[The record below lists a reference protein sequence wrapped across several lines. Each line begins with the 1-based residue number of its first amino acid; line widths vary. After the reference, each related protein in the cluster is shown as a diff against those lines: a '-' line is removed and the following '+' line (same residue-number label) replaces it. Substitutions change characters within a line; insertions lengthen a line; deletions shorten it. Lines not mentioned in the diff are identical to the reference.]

1 MLILRCLTKWR
12 RIKPGSLPQPL
23 LEIEYD
29 RISGASHV
37 RQIYCQ
43 TGTAIMPQDRYIAC
57 VLAFGT
63 TSKPVKFACWSDQ
76 LANALQRS
84 GLADSCWVWQKVQN
98 RSKESG
104 VGRFTG
110 KVAIVSGAASGM
122 GEMEARIIAAE
133 GGKVVLTDVNAELGE
148 KVAADI
154 GSSAVF
160 QRHDVSDEAGW
171 GEVVELA
178 RSKFGPPTVLINNG
192 GVGAYGGIHEIET
205 EYMRRIMEI
214 NFMGSFFGIRAVLP
228 SMRESGGGAIV
239 NISSG
244 LATISLAGYFPV
256 GTSKW
261 AVRGMTRL
269 AAKDLA
275 QFNVRVN
282 TVFPG
287 AIDTP
292 SLVQE
297 VRDNAKNLIPL
308 GRAGG
313 SDECARVVTF
323 LASDEASYVSG
334 AEVMVDGA
342 MLC

>member
-1 MLILRCLTKWR
+1 VGRGIWK
-12 RIKPGSLPQPL
+12 GQ
-23 LEIEYD
+23 
-29 RISGASHV
+29 
-37 RQIYCQ
+37 
-43 TGTAIMPQDRYIAC
+43 
-57 VLAFGT
+57 LAFGT
-63 TSKPVKFACWSDQ
+63 GEYKAE
-76 LANALQRS
+76 
-84 GLADSCWVWQKVQN
+84 
-98 RSKESG
+98 ESR
-104 VGRFTG
+104 VGRFSG
-110 KVAIVSGAASGM
+110 KIAIVSGAASGM
-122 GEMEARIIAAE
+122 GEMEARIIADE
-133 GGKVVLTDVNAELGE
+133 GGKVVLTDVQSALGE
-148 KVAADI
+148 RVAADI

-160 QRHDVSDEAGW
+160 RQHDVADERGW
-171 GEVVELA
+171 AEVVQLA
-178 RSKFGPPTVLINNG
+178 RDTFGPPTVLINNG

-228 SMRESGGGAIV
+228 SMREMGGGAIV

-244 LATISLAGYFPV
+244 LATTSLAGYFPV

-275 QFNVRVN
+275 PFNIRVN

-297 VRDNAKNLIPL
+297 VRDNAKSLIPL